1 MIHIKPIKGTG
12 EYVFLACAELENVPA
27 KRKENSVAQPRLV
40 HKIAASAPLRVSIGS
55 AGSRHPFTPSTD
67 TRLKANGLS
76 GTGSRLVEYG
86 LKSLKRLYEV

>member
-1 MIHIKPIKGTG
+1 MSSWPARSWKTFQLK
-12 EYVFLACAELENVPA
+12 EEN
-27 KRKENSVAQPRLV
+27 KILCSVPRLV

-55 AGSRHPFTPSTD
+55 AGSRHPFTPTID

-76 GTGSRLVEYG
+76 ATGSRLVEYG